1 LRNNNQLLGFKKRVI
16 NKKIVM
22 RTITQKLA
30 TLFLAIGLIF
40 ISCSDA
46 NDQEGEAPTI
56 PSSES
61 MSITF
66 DGLSTQNKVNSTVQ
80 QSDTTIGIAYLSALA
95 AGAILEV
102 NFAVPKV
109 LLSAAEGQEAEYLG
123 DGEWQWT
130 YSASGNQGSFSV
142 RLTAQTGREQVEW
155 NFYVSTT
162 SSQVNWDDIL
172 LFSGTSTYD
181 GNDGTWNIYR
191 PDTEQLISA
200 SSWSIDETTTMITL
214 SVYEGTN
221 ETTISRIDY
230 MYSGTVKEI
239 SFSNLVEDTQTVI
252 HWDVNTGVGS
262 ITSTNYNNGQQACWD
277 ENYQDVACS

>member
-1 LRNNNQLLGFKKRVI
+1 
-16 NKKIVM
+16 M